1 MRQHIQLQ
9 SIFKKEPVSES
20 INVIKQGIA
29 VLEKWQDQFNKTKM
43 DIETEVTISRWEFN
57 IKEIFVR
64 PKHMLIILGNFN
76 HACVVLQEFFAIL
89 GNDLKAV
96 AGSSDPINGIT
107 DRVKDQIRKLETFNN
122 DVFNPDYY

>member
-1 MRQHIQLQ
+1 
-9 SIFKKEPVSES
+9 
-20 INVIKQGIA
+20 
-29 VLEKWQDQFNKTKM
+29 
-43 DIETEVTISRWEFN
+43 
-57 IKEIFVR
+57 
-64 PKHMLIILGNFN
+64 MLIILGNFN

-122 DVFNPDYY
+122 DVFNPDYG